1 MKKILVI
8 EDEPQVRENIQLV
21 LELSDCDYK
30 TIVAENGSVGLQLAK
45 SELPN
50 LIICDIMMPE
60 LDGYGV
66 LKSLQQNLATESIPI
81 IFLTAKADRGDLRQA
96 MELGVDDYIT
106 KPFTPEELLKAVEV
120 RLTRAEKP
128 TQIKQKYEQERQHN
142 AQLKQEIQVNQQ
154 KLQDSQRLA
163 DMRQDV
169 LHKLSQDLRNPL
181 SNINMAIRML
191 QAAKSDGER
200 QRYISILQQEC
211 DREIKLLNEIENLQ
225 TLLTPENAKILQKF
239 NLLNQSK

>member
-8 EDEPQVRENIQLV
+8 EDEPQVRENIQLI
-21 LELSDCDYK
+21 LELSDYDYK
-30 TIVAENGSVGLQLAK
+30 TIIAENGSVGVQLAK
-45 SELPN
+45 SEQPN

-66 LKSLQQNLATESIPI
+66 LKSLQQNSATESIPM
-81 IFLTAKADRGDLRQA
+81 IFLTAKADRGDLRYA

-128 TQIKQKYEQERQHN
+128 TKIRQKYEHERQQN
-142 AQLKQEIQVNQQ
+142 AQLKQEIQANQQ

-191 QAAKSDGER
+191 QAAKSDSER

>member
-8 EDEPQVRENIQLV
+8 EDEAQIRENIQLI
-21 LELSDCDYK
+21 LDLSDYK
-30 TIVAENGSVGLQLAK
+30 TIVAENGSVGVRLAK
-45 SELPN
+45 AEQPH

-66 LKSLQQNLATESIPI
+66 AKSLQSHSPTESIPM

-120 RLTRAEKP
+120 RLARAEKP
-128 TQIKQKYEQERQHN
+128 TQLRQKYEQERQQN
-142 AQLKQEIQVNQQ
+142 AQLRQEIQAKQQ
-154 KLQDSQRLA
+154 KLQQSQQLA
-163 DMRQDV
+163 DMRQDI

-181 SNINMAIRML
+181 SNINMAICML
-191 QAAKSDGER
+191 QAAQSDAER
-200 QRYISILQQEC
+200 QRYMSILEEEC
-211 DREIKLLNEIENLQ
+211 AREIKLLNEIENLQ